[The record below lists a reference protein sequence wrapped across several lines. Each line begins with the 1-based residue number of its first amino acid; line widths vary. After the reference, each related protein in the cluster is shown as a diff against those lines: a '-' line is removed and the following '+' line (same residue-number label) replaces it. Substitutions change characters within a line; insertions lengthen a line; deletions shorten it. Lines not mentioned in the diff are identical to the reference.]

1 MSGTA
6 DKQKKEFS
14 LWAKENLGEKVGIWY
29 APYIEKFGTLLRK
42 FDLDAEKDYYTNFFF
57 YTSFDEF
64 KDIYKQ
70 VIGQS
75 DDEIAEIIKGK
86 QLRYPE
92 KYAQQKLQWSKGYA
106 QMTYNNGERNKPDN
120 YGGIADLGP
129 LFRAYLKFLYYAEN
143 PSLTYPKKEKKTT
156 THDGEIDDSI
166 NYWLYAPG
174 DDARFFEEFYTEN
187 VMGLGWDYLGNL
199 SRYSTR
205 SEVEKVIAD
214 NRIDERRPTNDSK
227 AVWDF
232 YKEIKPGDIVYAKA
246 GIKKI
251 VGRGIVTGEYYFDN
265 EVDEYKHRHTINW
278 TNKGSWELK
287 EKVAQKTLTNFN
299 DYPDWI
305 VYVEQLISGNI
316 VEENSLLV
324 NEFKTW
330 LSQQV
335 QQNGEYLNDKS
346 ITQKVASLKDIEK
359 HFKVIV
365 FGETDTEALKN
376 IKETILA
383 DESYDRYK
391 GVSGSSLD
399 YYIRYIESKPVI
411 EENEPYSQADFL
423 SEVFIDETKLQT
435 LQSVL
440 QNKKNLILKGAPGV
454 GKTFIADRLAF
465 LMMGE
470 KDETR
475 IQMIQFH
482 QSYSYEDFIEGYR
495 PKADGEGFELKQ
507 GPFVKFARKA
517 TRDPERDYFF
527 IIDEINR
534 GNMSKIFGELMML
547 IESDKRGKSINL
559 LYSNEKFSVP
569 DNLYIIGMMNT
580 ADRSLALLDYALR
593 RRFSFFEISPAFENY
608 TFKNYINSLVSAEKL
623 LRVIDTIK
631 ELNIT
636 VSDEL
641 GTGFQIGHSY
651 FVGEA
656 FEVNAD
662 KRVKE
667 VVEFEIIPQLYE
679 YWFDDESKAEEWA
692 NRLIGVVNGI

>member
-6 DKQKKEFS
+6 DKQKREFS
-14 LWAKENLGEKVGIWY
+14 EWAKDNLGEKVGIWY
-29 APYIEKFGTLLRK
+29 APYIEQFGTLLKK
-42 FDLDAEKDYYTNFFF
+42 FNLDGGKDYYTNFFF

-70 VIGQS
+70 VIGQT
-75 DDEIAEIIKGK
+75 DNEIAEIVKGK

-92 KYAQQKLQWSKGYA
+92 EYAQQKLEWNRQYA
-106 QMTYNNGERNKPDN
+106 QMTFENGERSKPDN

-143 PSLTYPKKEKKTT
+143 PSLTYPKKEKKTA

-174 DDARFFEEFYTEN
+174 DDARFFEEFYSEN
-187 VMGLGWDYLGNL
+187 VMGLGWDYLGDL
-199 SRYSTR
+199 SKYSNR

-214 NRIDERRPTNDSK
+214 TRADDRRPTNDSK

-246 GIKKI
+246 GMKKI
-251 VGRGIVTGEYYFDN
+251 VGRGVVTGEYYFDKDA
-265 EVDEYKHRHTINW
+265 EELKHRHSINW
-278 TNKGSWELK
+278 TNKGYWELK
-287 EKVAQKTLTNFN
+287 DKVAQKTLTKFN

-305 VYVEQLISGNI
+305 VYVDQLINGDI

-335 QQNGEYLNDKS
+335 QQNGEYLNDKT
-346 ITQKVASLKDIEK
+346 ITQKVSSLKDIEN
-359 HFKVIV
+359 HFGVII

-376 IKETILA
+376 IKETVLA

-399 YYIRYIESKPVI
+399 YYIRYIESKPVV
-411 EENEPYSQADFL
+411 EENESYSQQDFL
-423 SEVFIDETKLQT
+423 SEVFIDESKLQT

-465 LMMGE
+465 LMMEE
-470 KDETR
+470 KDESR

-495 PKADGEGFELKQ
+495 PKADGDGFELKQ

-569 DNLYIIGMMNT
+569 ANLYIIGMMNT

-593 RRFSFFEISPAFENY
+593 RRFSFFEISPAFEND
-608 TFKNYINSLVSAEKL
+608 TFKNYVKGLGSPEKL
-623 LRVIDTIK
+623 IKVINTIK
-631 ELNIT
+631 ELNLI

-641 GTGFQIGHSY
+641 GTGFQIGHSRIY
-651 FVGEA
+651 HIYHG
-656 FEVNAD
+656 
-662 KRVKE
+662 KE
-667 VVEFEIIPQLYE
+667 NYL
-679 YWFDDESKAEEWA
+679 SK
-692 NRLIGVVNGI
+692 LKLH

>member
-6 DKQKKEFS
+6 DKQKREFS
-14 LWAKENLGEKVGIWY
+14 EWAKDNLGEKVGIWY
-29 APYIEKFGTLLRK
+29 APYIEQFGTLLKK
-42 FDLDAEKDYYTNFFF
+42 FNLDGGKDYYTNFFF

-70 VIGQS
+70 VIGQT
-75 DDEIAEIIKGK
+75 DNEIAEIVKGK

-92 KYAQQKLQWSKGYA
+92 EYAQQKLEWNRQYA
-106 QMTYNNGERNKPDN
+106 QMTFENGERSKPDN

-143 PSLTYPKKEKKTT
+143 PSLTYPKKEKKTA

-174 DDARFFEEFYTEN
+174 DDARFFEEFYSEN
-187 VMGLGWDYLGNL
+187 VMGLGWDYLGDL
-199 SRYSTR
+199 SKYSNR

-214 NRIDERRPTNDSK
+214 TRADDRRPTNDSK

-246 GIKKI
+246 GMKKI
-251 VGRGIVTGEYYFDN
+251 VGRGVVTGEYYFDKDA
-265 EVDEYKHRHTINW
+265 EELKHRHSINW
-278 TNKGSWELK
+278 TNKGYWELK
-287 EKVAQKTLTNFN
+287 DKVAQKTLTKFN

-305 VYVEQLISGNI
+305 VYVDQLINGDI

-335 QQNGEYLNDKS
+335 QQNGEYLNDKT
-346 ITQKVASLKDIEK
+346 ITQKVSSLKDIEN
-359 HFKVIV
+359 HFGVII

-376 IKETILA
+376 IKETVLA
-383 DESYDRYK
+383 DERYDRYT

-399 YYIRYIESKPVI
+399 YYIRYIESKPVV
-411 EENEPYSQADFL
+411 EENESYSQQDFL
-423 SEVFIDETKLQT
+423 SEVFIDESKLQT

-465 LMMGE
+465 LMMEE
-470 KDETR
+470 KDESR

-495 PKADGEGFELKQ
+495 PKADGDGFELK
-507 GPFVKFARKA
+507 
-517 TRDPERDYFF
+517 
-527 IIDEINR
+527 
-534 GNMSKIFGELMML
+534 
-547 IESDKRGKSINL
+547 
-559 LYSNEKFSVP
+559 
-569 DNLYIIGMMNT
+569 
-580 ADRSLALLDYALR
+580 
-593 RRFSFFEISPAFENY
+593 
-608 TFKNYINSLVSAEKL
+608 
-623 LRVIDTIK
+623 
-631 ELNIT
+631 
-636 VSDEL
+636 
-641 GTGFQIGHSY
+641 
-651 FVGEA
+651 
-656 FEVNAD
+656 
-662 KRVKE
+662 
-667 VVEFEIIPQLYE
+667 
-679 YWFDDESKAEEWA
+679 
-692 NRLIGVVNGI
+692 

>member
-6 DKQKKEFS
+6 DNQKKQFS
-14 LWAKENLGEKVGIWY
+14 GWAKENLGEHVGNWY
-29 APYIEKFGTLLRK
+29 APYLEQLGKLLK
-42 FDLDAEKDYYTNFFF
+42 NFNLDGGHSYNENFFYYTDFE
-57 YTSFDEF
+57 DF
-64 KDIYKQ
+64 KVVYM
-70 VIGQS
+70 
-75 DDEIAEIIKGK
+75 EIIGDSNDAVNNVVKGK
-86 QLRYPE
+86 SPRYPNE
-92 KYAQQKLQWSKGYA
+92 YAQRKLDWNKKYVN
-106 QMTYNNGERNKPDN
+106 MLIENGENRNPDN
-120 YGGIADLGP
+120 FGGIADLGSI
-129 LFRAYLKFLYYAEN
+129 LRAYLKFLYYAED
-143 PSLTYPKKEKKTT
+143 PSLTYPKKEKKTA

-174 DDARFFEEFYTEN
+174 DDARFFEEFYKEN
-187 VMGLGWDYLGNL
+187 VMGLGWDYLGDL
-199 SRYSTR
+199 SQYSTR

-214 NRIDERRPTNDSK
+214 TREDERRPTNDSK

-232 YKEIKPGDIVYAKA
+232 FKEIKPGDIVYAKA
-246 GIKKI
+246 GMKKI
-251 VGRGIVTGEYYFDN
+251 VGRGVVIGEYYFDN
-265 EVDEYKHRHTINW
+265 EANEYKHRHSINW
-278 TNKGSWELK
+278 TNKGAWELK
-287 EKVAQKTLTNFN
+287 DKVAQKTLTNFN
-299 DYPDWI
+299 NYLDWI
-305 VYVEQLISGNI
+305 VYVEQLISGDS

-335 QQNGEYLNDKS
+335 RQNGEYLNDKT
-346 ITQKVASLKDIEK
+346 ITQKVSSLKDIEN
-359 HFKVIV
+359 HFGVIV

-376 IKETILA
+376 IKETVLA

-391 GVSGSSLD
+391 VVSGSSLD
-399 YYIRYIESKPVI
+399 YYIRYIESKPVV
-411 EENEPYSQADFL
+411 EENDPYSQSDFL
-423 SEVFIDETKLQT
+423 SEVFIDESKLQT

-470 KDETR
+470 KDESR

-495 PKADGEGFELKQ
+495 PKADGDGFELKQ

-569 DNLYIIGMMNT
+569 ANLYIIGMMNT

-593 RRFSFFEISPAFENY
+593 RRFSFFEISPAFENE
-608 TFKNYINSLVSAEKL
+608 TFKSYIDGIDSQEKVL
-623 LRVIDTIK
+623 KVIDAIK
-631 ELNIT
+631 GLNLT
-636 VSDEL
+636 VSEEL

-667 VVEFEIIPQLYE
+667 VIEFEIIPQLYE

-692 NRLIGVVNGI
+692 TRLMGVANGE